1 MSPVDAERA
10 KLAGLRKTIGDRL
23 ENPNARHF
31 DPAIVLEYFD
41 AYARAA
47 STLKKKHPQLLGDF
61 PPDRTKPQP
70 TNTSDF
76 HDRGYIERHDL
87 KQVVVDI
94 DYMFEVL
101 GYLSHKGS
109 PPGSAEPI
117 DVKDLSPAKVWR
129 AIMRLKFSSLAI
141 LLGLFVVGTGAI
153 AGFVRAQ
160 YEARLAA
167 SAASVAFADAFAIQF
182 ADHQALKQVVPAVLV
197 EQPNGITT
205 YEEALASLL
214 WQVKS
219 QAGFAE
225 FLSDEGSTAMQVT
238 FTDDSMEFK
247 WEHGANPLL
256 QILPNAGLD
265 PTKERLTQLN
275 TELNLFG
282 VAWLDGTNYIVR
294 RTDGGLAIVGP
305 EE

>member
-1 MSPVDAERA
+1 MSAVDAERA

-61 PPDRTKPQP
+61 ADRTKPEP

-76 HDRGYIERHDL
+76 QGRGYIERHDL
-87 KQVVVDI
+87 NQVVVDI
-94 DYMFEVL
+94 DYIFEVL
-101 GYLSHKGS
+101 GHLSHKGS
-109 PPGSAEPI
+109 PPDSAEAI
-117 DVKDLSPAKVWR
+117 DVRDLSLADVWR
-129 AIMRLKFSSLAI
+129 AVMRLKFSSLAI

-153 AGFVRAQ
+153 VGFVRAQ
-160 YEARLAA
+160 YEPRLAD
-167 SAASVAFADAFAIQF
+167 SAAFADAFAIQF
-182 ADHQALKQVVPAVLV
+182 VDRQALQQVVSAVL
-197 EQPNGITT
+197 EERPDGITT

-219 QAGFAE
+219 QAGFAV
-225 FLSDEGSTAMQVT
+225 FLSGERRTAMQVT
-238 FTDDSMEFK
+238 FTDDSMEFE
-247 WEHGANPLL
+247 WDSGANPLL
-256 QILPNAGLD
+256 QILPNVGLE
-265 PTKERLTQLN
+265 PTEERLTQFN
-275 TELNLFG
+275 AELNLLG

-294 RTDGGLAIVGP
+294 GTDGGLAVVGS